1 MARAYP
7 SLCQPQ
13 NRECHPEQVAHGSGS
28 RQEGEGDSCFLSM
41 KGFSYRFR
49 LTRIVK
55 LHVPMDKAQ
64 LRVCPEKH
72 SELR

>member
-1 MARAYP
+1 M
-7 SLCQPQ
+7 
-13 NRECHPEQVAHGSGS
+13 
-28 RQEGEGDSCFLSM
+28 SM